1 MDRQETHRLEPIE
14 GIGCGWTLV
23 AINTALMG
31 LCAASFVRGPFSS
44 FEQELWYRYGS
55 IGFLLAGAALPA
67 VILLRGRPR
76 WLVYATAPWML
87 TALLSFAGWVMVSGG
102 GV

>member
-1 MDRQETHRLEPIE
+1 MDRQETRRLGSIE
-14 GIGCGWTLV
+14 GIGCGWMLV

-55 IGFLLAGAALPA
+55 ITFLLAGAALPA
-67 VILLRGRPR
+67 VILFRGGPR
-76 WLVYATAPWML
+76 WLVYATVPWML
-87 TALLSFAGWVMVSGG
+87 TALLSFAAWVMMSGG
-102 GV
+102 GI